1 MPKVGNKT
9 FPYTPEGWRDA
20 KAYAKQKRIS
30 NIQGAFNMKKYKQM
44 QKEIKNAP
52 SETQKHSG

>member
-20 KAYAKQKRIS
+20 KAYAKEKRIS
-30 NIQGAFNMKKYKQM
+30 RIQGAFSMKKYKQM
-44 QKEIKNAP
+44 QEEIKNAYSEKQKP
-52 SETQKHSG
+52 SE

>member
-20 KAYAKQKRIS
+20 KAYAKEKRIS
-30 NIQGAFNMKKYKQM
+30 RIQGAFSMKKYKQM
-44 QKEIKNAP
+44 QKEIKNAH
-52 SETQKHSG
+52 SEKQEH